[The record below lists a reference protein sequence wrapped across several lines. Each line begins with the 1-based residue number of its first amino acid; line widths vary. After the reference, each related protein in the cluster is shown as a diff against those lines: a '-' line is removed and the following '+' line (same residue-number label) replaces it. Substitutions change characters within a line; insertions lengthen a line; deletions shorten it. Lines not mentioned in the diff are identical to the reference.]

1 MKNPGLK
8 PVVGLFVLAFSVFL
22 LVYSCGSHSPMTE
35 QEKVERGRYLV
46 SIGGCGDCHSPKV
59 IKGMGPQEDQSRLL
73 SGHPATEQL
82 PEMPQ
87 GALTMTGW
95 VAATNMSLTAW
106 LGPWGI
112 SYAANLTPDEV
123 TGIGAWTEKAFI
135 NAIRNGKHLGT
146 GRPIL
151 PPMPW
156 QNYARMTDEDLGA
169 IFAYLKSLPPVRNQ
183 VPQPV
188 SMEEL
193 TLNR

>member
-8 PVVGLFVLAFSVFL
+8 PAAGLFVLAFSVFL
-22 LVYSCGSHSPMTE
+22 LVYSCGSQSIMTE
-35 QEKVERGRYLV
+35 QEKIARGKYLV
-46 SIGGCGDCHSPKV
+46 TSSGCGDCHSPKV
-59 IKGMGPQEDQSRLL
+59 IRGQGPEEDGSRLL
-73 SGHPATEQL
+73 SGHPSTEQ
-82 PEMPQ
+82 MPAMPD

-95 VAATNMSLTAW
+95 VAATNIHLTAW

-112 SYAANLTPDEV
+112 SYAANLTPDDL

-135 NAIRNGKHLGT
+135 NTMRNGKHLGT
-146 GRPIL
+146 GRQIL

-156 QNYARMTDEDLGA
+156 QNYAQMTDEDLGT

-188 SMEEL
+188 SLGEL
-193 TLNR
+193 TSNR